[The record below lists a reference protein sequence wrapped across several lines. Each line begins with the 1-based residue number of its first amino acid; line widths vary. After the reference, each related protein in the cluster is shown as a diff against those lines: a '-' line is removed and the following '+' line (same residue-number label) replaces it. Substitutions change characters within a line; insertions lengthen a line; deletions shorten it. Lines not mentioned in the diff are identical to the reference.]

1 MIITGILYFQQASW
15 CSQIAATTE
24 MIYINTVD
32 LDQIEGPNLKH
43 ELLSGPIGPSTKAK
57 SNAHEVRAIWRA
69 DQAARKRYTG

>member
-1 MIITGILYFQQASW
+1 
-15 CSQIAATTE
+15 